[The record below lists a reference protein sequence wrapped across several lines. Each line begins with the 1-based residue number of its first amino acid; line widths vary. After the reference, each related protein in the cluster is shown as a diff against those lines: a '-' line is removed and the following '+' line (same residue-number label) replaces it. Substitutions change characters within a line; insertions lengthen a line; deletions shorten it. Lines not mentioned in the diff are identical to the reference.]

1 MRLIQVL
8 IAVGLTCFA
17 GCNDKSSGSYG
28 TSVSE
33 AEWDAFAAKQIETF
47 ERQTKKYDEQLA
59 IGDRQIAEVDQQN
72 ERYDAI
78 LDKWEEQQRRF
89 DAILDR
95 WERDPSEIEAIE

>member
-33 AEWDAFAAKQIETF
+33 AEWDAFVAKKIETF
-47 ERQTKKYDEQLA
+47 ERQTKKYDEQVA
-59 IGDRQIAEVDQQN
+59 VGDRQMAEMDQQT

-89 DAILDR
+89 DAILGR
-95 WERDPSEIEAIE
+95 WDQILAKAEAPE

>member
-1 MRLIQVL
+1 MF

-17 GCNDKSSGSYG
+17 GCGDKSAGSSGAA
-28 TSVSE
+28 VSE
-33 AEWDAFAAKQIETF
+33 AEWDAFVAKQIETF

-59 IGDRQIAEVDQQN
+59 IGDRQIAEIDQQN
-72 ERYDAI
+72 ERYDAT

-95 WERDPSEIEAIE
+95 WERNLSENEAIE